1 MVLVIWSV
9 STCHEVSQV
18 PKATLSVKNLK
29 WQSVSQDKGKL
40 PVQNMG
46 MAHFSFAINFLRFV
60 TMKISISPPSATP
73 KVVPCNT
80 FLSDVGDFFLQLSQ
94 LLCYHAVKSCLQI
107 LGKFMFEIILKAK
120 QRYS

>member
-18 PKATLSVKNLK
+18 PKATLSVKK
-29 WQSVSQDKGKL
+29 WQSVSQDKRKL

-46 MAHFSFAINFLRFV
+46 MAHFSFAINFLKFV

-120 QRYS
+120 

>member
-46 MAHFSFAINFLRFV
+46 MAHFSFAINFLKFV

-80 FLSDVGDFFLQLSQ
+80 FFLQLSQ

>member
-1 MVLVIWSV
+1 MA
-9 STCHEVSQV
+9 VSQSGQG
-18 PKATLSVKNLK
+18 KAASAKHGN
-29 WQSVSQDKGKL
+29 G
-40 PVQNMG
+40 
-46 MAHFSFAINFLRFV
+46 SFFFCNQLFKFV

-120 QRYS
+120 